1 MQRLS
6 KKMISWVLFFGVLA
20 GVEMIYVWKQ
30 QAVKRSISQRINS
43 ARATSVLWL
52 GNSHAHFGG
61 YINRQEPQAVNL
73 AFPSELFVFTHLKI
87 KLLQPK
93 TVLVALNPQHLQK
106 NNEDALKNGLLSEAQ
121 YSYLYE
127 HLDTKA
133 QELLYQICPFEQW
146 AFFQTK
152 QWLPFLGNRLKTPT
166 QESLLGSY
174 KAYHND
180 KEVTKQSIE
189 RRLQTVFKQY
199 NYQQSALQLVYLREI
214 IKYCKQQKIRLVFVG
229 FPLHPSFFVQIPP
242 KVFREF
248 RATLQALK
256 PLGDFEYWDY
266 TQQFANPALFYDP
279 DHLNETGAKA
289 LNKLIFNRLVI
300 KVVL

>member
-1 MQRLS
+1 M
-6 KKMISWVLFFGVLA
+6 LFFGIFA
-20 GVEMIYVWKQ
+20 GVEVIYLWKQ
-30 QAVKRSISQRINS
+30 QVVKRAISQRINS
-43 ARATSVLWL
+43 AKATSVLWL

-61 YINRQEPQAVNL
+61 YVNQEKQQAINL
-73 AFPSELFVFTHLKI
+73 AFPSELFVFTYLKI

-106 NNEDALKNGLLSEAQ
+106 NNEDALKNGLLSEGQ

-133 QELLYQICPFEQW
+133 QELLYQVCPFEQW
-146 AFFQTK
+146 VFFQAK
-152 QWLPFLGNRLKTPT
+152 QWLPFLGSRLKTPA

-174 KAYHND
+174 QAYHND
-180 KEVTKQSIE
+180 KEVTKQSIV

-199 NYQQSALQLVYLREI
+199 NYQQSALQLTYLKEI
-214 IKYCKQQKIRLVFVG
+214 IQYCKQQKIRLVFVG
-229 FPLHPSFFVQIPP
+229 FPLHPSFFAQISP

-248 RATLQALK
+248 RTTLQSLRY
-256 PLGDFEYWDY
+256 LGDFEYWDY
-266 TQQFANPALFYDP
+266 TQQFSNPVLFYDP

-289 LNKLIFNRLVI
+289 LSKLIFKRLG
-300 KVVL
+300 K